1 MIEFIEKTSCYQ
13 NQLANPRDSGL
24 VYFIKALV
32 KEKCLN
38 ERHANLQ
45 LNHLVKEDLS
55 YYLTKAMDNLSQYR
69 DRYELQ
75 VLKEFFHVNL

>member
-1 MIEFIEKTSCYQ
+1 M
-13 NQLANPRDSGL
+13 
-24 VYFIKALV
+24 
-32 KEKCLN
+32 
-38 ERHANLQ
+38 
-45 LNHLVKEDLS
+45 VKEDLS